1 MHDFR
6 KFLENFGKY
15 MCLIVSTLLLWLVP
29 LLFARL
35 ESCSFECN
43 IPLDFNEFLS
53 VRYNVSI
60 AMKSYTFFLKNV
72 QFTII
77 FRVHPNA
84 LSMIQAVLVIFAV
97 LLQSCAS
104 L

>member
-60 AMKSYTFFLKNV
+60 MLQRYTFFLKNV
-72 QFTII
+72 Q
-77 FRVHPNA
+77 N
-84 LSMIQAVLVIFAV
+84 V
-97 LLQSCAS
+97 LLFLNQNHYCMMGFISS
-104 L
+104 TISMQG